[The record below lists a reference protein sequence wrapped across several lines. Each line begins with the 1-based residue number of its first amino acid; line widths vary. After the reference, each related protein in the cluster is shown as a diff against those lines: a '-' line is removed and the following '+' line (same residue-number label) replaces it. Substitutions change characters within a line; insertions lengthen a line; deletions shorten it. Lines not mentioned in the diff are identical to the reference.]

1 MTENVR
7 KELDH
12 LVEVIDN
19 KIESRIDARELDMKK
34 SNIGIGS
41 KKSFE
46 DIIMKS
52 LKENKG
58 NKSGFEIK
66 AGELFVSEVTGNPV
80 QPSYVPNIKNTPFAN
95 DLRQFLNSSNTT
107 SDSVVVNRAVYNAN
121 NAANTSEGA
130 SYPTSTNL
138 MTAVTFN
145 VKKFAHKFQ
154 ISNEF
159 LDDVQGA
166 TTFISNQISGGLITK
181 LNADIITDILA
192 NDTDF
197 SAGAFANAVESANE
211 IDVLSVMVNQLKLG
225 SYNPKL
231 VILNPND
238 YTKIQLLKSTA
249 NEYLNSNRNEM
260 FGKNQLMGVSIAVSP
275 AVTSGVCHVM
285 DAGRYGAY
293 YNRQQVRVE
302 IGNDG
307 TDFSEGQKTAVCDQ
321 RGVLAVYDNSACVS
335 ATFSNAKTA
344 LETS

>member
-58 NKSGFEIK
+58 NKAGFEIK

-95 DLRQFLNSSNTT
+95 DLRQFLNSSKTT

-121 NAANTSEGA
+121 NTANTSEGA

-145 VKKFAHKFQ
+145 VKKFAHKFA
-154 ISNEF
+154 SSC
-159 LDDVQGA
+159 G
-166 TTFISNQISGGLITK
+166 
-181 LNADIITDILA
+181 
-192 NDTDF
+192 
-197 SAGAFANAVESANE
+197 
-211 IDVLSVMVNQLKLG
+211 M
-225 SYNPKL
+225 
-231 VILNPND
+231 
-238 YTKIQLLKSTA
+238 
-249 NEYLNSNRNEM
+249 R
-260 FGKNQLMGVSIAVSP
+260 
-275 AVTSGVCHVM
+275 
-285 DAGRYGAY
+285 
-293 YNRQQVRVE
+293 
-302 IGNDG
+302 
-307 TDFSEGQKTAVCDQ
+307 
-321 RGVLAVYDNSACVS
+321 
-335 ATFSNAKTA
+335 
-344 LETS
+344 